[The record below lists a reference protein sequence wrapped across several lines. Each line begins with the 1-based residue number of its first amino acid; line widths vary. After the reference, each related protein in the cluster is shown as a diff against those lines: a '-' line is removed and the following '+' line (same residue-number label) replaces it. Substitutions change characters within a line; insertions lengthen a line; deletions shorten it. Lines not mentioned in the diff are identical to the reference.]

1 MQIIHDFD
9 VSPWQYY
16 LNGQDNDFPAQSTC
30 PHCHDEMIG
39 HGFYQRYIITEK
51 NSSYRLHI
59 KRFKC
64 LHCRRTV
71 SLLPSF
77 LLPCFQRSLKAIFTA
92 LYDYLVNNR
101 YTMEKRQLHTYLRRF
116 LDNLPGI
123 MAFFRD
129 KICSQLKFI
138 GSQKKKAI
146 KLIERI
152 KGLPSH
158 TFSQRYF
165 DHFQKS
171 FMAL

>member
-1 MQIIHDFD
+1 MQLIHNFA

-16 LNGQDNDFPAQSTC
+16 LKGQDNDFPAPGTC

-51 NSSYRLHI
+51 NKNYRLHI

-77 LLPCFQRSLKAIFTA
+77 LLPYFQRSLKAIFTA
-92 LYDYLVNNR
+92 LYSYLVKKQ
-101 YTMEKRQLHTYLRRF
+101 YTLEQRQLHTYLRRF

-123 MAFFRD
+123 MGFFRD
-129 KICSQLKFI
+129 KICSRLKFNC
-138 GSQKKKAI
+138 SQKKKAI